1 MLILGIKLKQ
11 ITNMNKKITAA
22 LLASTALLG
31 SVNVA
36 HSQLTMAG
44 YTELAYISG
53 GYKIADGVVRTSQ
66 INGGSAA
73 AQTSNNDIGKQIG
86 SEVSLRF
93 TNRHNLAGPL
103 AGYYAQAMAELRR
116 TAAVWEDKGVTFGP
130 TNNSFILFMEQN
142 VVRGNEV
149 TRNLVPFVG
158 QASSGVIGG
167 GPGLVDILDS
177 SSGVGNYGVHFPD
190 VAGGALS
197 LSYAPNMASGVNS
210 STNNS
215 STIANKGDRVTE
227 SQSRG
232 SIGYRNSNIKLG
244 LPGTL
249 DVGLGYMKGSINR
262 ANGQDPKSVNYGL
275 GYRQGPLAVG
285 IQRFKNDNPTAV
297 AGGNNDTVLNYGLT
311 FAATPQITL
320 GASLTRQEGT
330 QNAVKDPDDIT
341 AKHFSASYN
350 MGPAVVVLDY
360 MLISNA
366 NYVVGQDMAP
376 IKARFRVNF

>member
-1 MLILGIKLKQ
+1 MLILNNKLKQ

-53 GYKIADGVVRTSQ
+53 GYKIADGVVRTTTP
-66 INGGSAA
+66 NGGTGTAL
-73 AQTSNNDIGKQIG
+73 TTTNDIGKQIG
-86 SEVSLRF
+86 SQVSLRF

-116 TAAVWEDKGVTFGP
+116 TGNVWEEKGVTFGP
-130 TNNSFILFMEQN
+130 TNNTFVLFMEQD

-149 TRNLVPFVG
+149 SRNLVPFVG
-158 QASSGVIGG
+158 DRSSTVIGS

-190 VAGGALS
+190 VAGGVLS

-210 STNNS
+210 TTNNS
-215 STIANKGDRVTE
+215 GGLANKGALVTE

-232 SIGYRNSNIKLG
+232 SVGYRHSNIKLG

-262 ANGQDPKSVNYGL
+262 ANGQDPKSVSYGL

-285 IQRFKNDNPTAV
+285 VQRYKNDNPTAV
-297 AGGNNDTVLNYGLT
+297 AGGNTDTVLGYGLT

-330 QNAVKDPDDIT
+330 QAAIKDPDDIT

-350 MGPAVVVLDY
+350 MGPAVVVVDY

>member
-1 MLILGIKLKQ
+1 MLTLNIKLKQ
-11 ITNMNKKITAA
+11 ETIMNKKITAA

-53 GYKIADGVVRTSQ
+53 GYKIADGVVRTTQ
-66 INGGSAA
+66 PNGGSAA
-73 AQTSNNDIGKQIG
+73 ANSTTNDIGKQIG
-86 SEVSLRF
+86 SEISLRF

-116 TAAVWEDKGVTFGP
+116 TANVWEEKGVNFGP
-130 TNNSFILFMEQN
+130 TNNTFVLFMEQD
-142 VVRGNEV
+142 VARGNEV

-158 QASSGVIGG
+158 QRSSAVIGA
-167 GPGLVDILDS
+167 GPGLVDVLDS
-177 SSGVGNYGVHFPD
+177 SSGVGNYGIHFPD
-190 VAGGALS
+190 VAGGVLS

-210 STNNS
+210 TTNNANA
-215 STIANKGDRVTE
+215 IADKGARVTE

-232 SIGYRNSNIKLG
+232 SVGYRNSNIKLG

-275 GYRQGPLAVG
+275 GYRQGPIAVG
-285 IQRFKNDNPTAV
+285 VQRFKNDNPTAV
-297 AGGNNDTVLNYGLT
+297 AGGNTDTVLNYGLT

-330 QNAVKDPDDIT
+330 QAAIKDPDDIT

-376 IKARFRVNF
+376 IKGRFRVNF